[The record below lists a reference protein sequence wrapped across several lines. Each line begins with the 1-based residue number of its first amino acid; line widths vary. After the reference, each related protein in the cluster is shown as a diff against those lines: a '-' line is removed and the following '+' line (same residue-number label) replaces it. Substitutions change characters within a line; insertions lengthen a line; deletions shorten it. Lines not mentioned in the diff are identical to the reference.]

1 MAELVVELVLVVTPA
16 MVAVVKHKQRE
27 GTKMQEGLA
36 VNVIVRVTSHFIGRS
51 LSASHQSL
59 YQSVPVCCESG
70 TGLPKCSM
78 ISAESEDSAT
88 AGSRATTMAGDEILV
103 RLRLHSVNPKAI
115 ERSQKESAPEHSV
128 VAQLMLP
135 LSWGLSEHIHCNA

>member
-1 MAELVVELVLVVTPA
+1 
-16 MVAVVKHKQRE
+16 
-27 GTKMQEGLA
+27 MQEGLA

-59 YQSVPVCCESG
+59 QSVPVCCESG

-78 ISAESEDSAT
+78 ISAKSEDSAT
-88 AGSRATTMAGDEILV
+88 AGCRATTMAGDEILV
-103 RLRLHSVNPKAI
+103 RLRLHSVNAKAI

-135 LSWGLSEHIHCNA
+135 LSWWLSEHIHCNA